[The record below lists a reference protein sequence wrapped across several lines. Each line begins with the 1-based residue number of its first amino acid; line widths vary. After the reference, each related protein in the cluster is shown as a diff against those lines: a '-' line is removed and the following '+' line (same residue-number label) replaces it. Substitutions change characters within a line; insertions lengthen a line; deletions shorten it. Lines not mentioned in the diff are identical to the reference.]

1 MGPSSIATVPYRSTG
16 RGETVQTMG
25 ARPRTIGFVAQAA
38 GSAWESEKNGFI
50 GGAFHLPAAL
60 IGYHLSERLT
70 QLFPQQSILEGSD
83 YNFDLAEFAHAG
95 HCAAVAESLPYGQWI
110 TGWDDEEARLTR
122 RLQNGWLA
130 VTWQGHDLHVLL
142 MHWDDGVSGNRH
154 YYIVAQN
161 MAVAEDFFSAVCH
174 WNVQP
179 HDEVLVFHQ
188 GCWVKDDALFQAIK
202 SAGFTNLVLR
212 EPLKGEI
219 LRDGRRFFAAQEAY
233 ERFGV
238 PWKRGLLFAG
248 PPGNG
253 KTHTVKALANALG
266 QPISCTCAASAAR
279 AGPMSTACR
288 PCSSA
293 PARRRPA
300 CWCWRTWTRW

>member
-1 MGPSSIATVPYRSTG
+1 MAVL
-16 RGETVQTMG
+16 
-25 ARPRTIGFVAQAA
+25 PRTIGFVAQAA

-50 GGAFHLPAAL
+50 GGAFHLPTAL

-70 QLFPQQSILEGSD
+70 QLFPHQAILEGSD

-110 TGWDDEEARLTR
+110 TGWDDEAAQPTR

-161 MAVAEDFFSAVCH
+161 MAVAQDFFSAVCR

-188 GCWVKDDALFQAIK
+188 GGWVKDDALFQAIK

-219 LRDGRRFFAAQEAY
+219 LRDDRRFFAAQEAY

-253 KTHTVKALANALG
+253 N
-266 QPISCTCAASAAR
+266 PIPTDYPT
-279 AGPMSTACR
+279 GPN
-288 PCSSA
+288 SSS
-293 PARRRPA
+293 PGHRRDH
-300 CWCWRTWTRW
+300 